1 MMIKRRHGRLAA
13 VALAVTALTM
23 TAACGSSDSESPAGG
38 SSSAAANEPVKLVLD
53 TFGGGK
59 NFGYEALIKEYE
71 SAHPN
76 ITIEH
81 RNTERFEDQYLP
93 ALLQK
98 LDAGSGSGD
107 VVAMDEGGMGLAKAR
122 PQYWLDL
129 GKYGLN
135 SRKSDFPDW
144 KWENGVT
151 GDGQLFALGTDVGGM
166 AMAYRKDLF
175 KKAGLPT
182 DREEVSKLW
191 PTWDDFVKV
200 GQRFQAKVPGSKWV
214 DGPNT
219 LYNVVL
225 VQEAAKNGNVS
236 YFDTSNNLIVDKNPA
251 VRSAF
256 DFVVKLHADN
266 LTAKLQSFT
275 PAWNTGFKKDQF
287 ATMGAPAWMLGVI
300 EGNAGE
306 SQSGK
311 WDVAA
316 VPGGGGNWGG
326 SWLMVPKQTKH
337 PKEAADL
344 LNFLTSKEGHIG
356 AFKEASTFPSSIPA
370 QQDPQVTD
378 LKNAFFNDAPVG
390 KIFSESV
397 ASLQPVFLGEKHAQV
412 KTEVEKIV
420 QGVDQDSIKPDGAW
434 QKFVEAAQK
443 AAES

>member
-1 MMIKRRHGRLAA
+1 MLIRRRHGRLAA
-13 VALAVTALTM
+13 VAAVATTLAV
-23 TAACGSSDSESPAGG
+23 TAACGSSGENKPAASGG
-38 SSSAAANEPVKLVLD
+38 SSGAAQTVNLVLD

-59 NFGYEALIKEYE
+59 NFGFEALVKQYEA
-71 SAHPN
+71 SHPN
-76 ITIEH
+76 IKIEH

-98 LDAGSGSGD
+98 LDAGSGTGD
-107 VVAMDEGGMGLAKAR
+107 VVAMEEGGMGLAKAR

-129 GKYGLN
+129 AQYGLD
-135 SRKSDFPDW
+135 SRKADFPDW
-144 KWENGVT
+144 KWQNGIAT
-151 GDGQLFALGTDVGGM
+151 DGHLFALGTDVGGM

-175 KKAGLPT
+175 KQAGLPT
-182 DREEVSKLW
+182 DRDAVSKLW
-191 PTWDDFVKV
+191 PTWDAFVKV
-200 GQRFQAKVPGSKWV
+200 GQQFQAKVKDTKFV

-236 YFDTSNNLIVDKNPA
+236 YFDTSNNLVVDSNPA
-251 VRSAF
+251 VKSAF
-256 DFVVKLHADN
+256 DFVVKLHADG
-266 LTAKLQSFT
+266 LTAKLRSFT
-275 PAWNTGFKKDQF
+275 PAWNTGFKKSQF

-300 EGNAGE
+300 QGNAGD

-344 LNFLTSKEGHIG
+344 LNFLTSKEGHVG

-370 QQDPQVTD
+370 QQDPAVTD
-378 LKNAFFNDAPVG
+378 LKNPYFSDAPVG
-390 KIFSESV
+390 KIYSESV
-397 ASLQPVFLGEKHAQV
+397 ASVQPVFLGEKHATV

-434 QKFVEAAQK
+434 QKFLDAAHK